1 MTKKHFLAAVFAS
14 LLLSACDD
22 QSDKPYVKIAGG
34 GFMFNYRYS
43 VLNYGF
49 VVKPLR
55 PLPEGSTLEAS
66 FDIPD
71 SAQKFVLTL
80 PVVAGKMQ
88 YGFETQ
94 ALHGVKKDVPYKA
107 TLRLL
112 EAGTGK
118 ACCRRSFSTAR
129 ARRSGTRFLETGS
142 SRTSRSPTR
151 SAPL

>member
-71 SAQKFVLTL
+71 SAEKFVLTL

-88 YGFETQ
+88 YGFETG

-118 ACCRRSFSTAR
+118 ELAMMERDFRSDVEQST
-129 ARRSGTRFLETGS
+129 L
-142 SRTSRSPTR
+142 PTK
-151 SAPL
+151 APVQGIGYFPAPQ

>member
-1 MTKKHFLAAVFAS
+1 MKKNILLAAILISFFA
-14 LLLSACDD
+14 SACDE
-22 QSDKPYVKIAGG
+22 QSNKPYVKIAGG

-43 VLNYGF
+43 IMSYGF

-71 SAQKFVLTL
+71 SPEKFVLTL
-80 PVVAGKMQ
+80 PAVAGKMQ

-94 ALHGVKKDVPYKA
+94 ALHGVKKGVPYKA
-107 TLRLL
+107 RLRLL

-118 ACCRRSFSTAR
+118 ELALMEKDFRSDV
-129 ARRSGTRFLETGS
+129 EQS
-142 SRTSRSPTR
+142 SLPTK
-151 SAPL
+151 APVRGIGYFPAPQ

>member
-118 ACCRRSFSTAR
+118 ELAMMERDFRSDVEQST
-129 ARRSGTRFLETGS
+129 L
-142 SRTSRSPTR
+142 PTK
-151 SAPL
+151 APVQGIGYFPAPQ

>member
-118 ACCRRSFSTAR
+118 ELAMMERDFRSDV
-129 ARRSGTRFLETGS
+129 EQS
-142 SRTSRSPTR
+142 SLPTK
-151 SAPL
+151 APVQGIGYFPAPQ

>member
-1 MTKKHFLAAVFAS
+1 MTKRHFLAAVFAS
-14 LLLSACDD
+14 LLLFACDD
-22 QSDKPYVKIAGG
+22 QPDKPYVKIAGG

-118 ACCRRSFSTAR
+118 ELAMMERDFRSDV
-129 ARRSGTRFLETGS
+129 EQS
-142 SRTSRSPTR
+142 SLPTK
-151 SAPL
+151 APVQGIGYFPAPQ

>member
-1 MTKKHFLAAVFAS
+1 MTRQHLLAAIFAS
-14 LLLSACDD
+14 LLLTACED

-49 VVKPLR
+49 VAKPLR

-66 FDIPD
+66 FEIPD
-71 SAQKFVLTL
+71 SPQRLVLTL

-94 ALHGVKKDVPYKA
+94 ALHGVKKNVPYKA

-118 ACCRRSFSTAR
+118 QLAMMERDFRSDV
-129 ARRSGTRFLETGS
+129 EQS
-142 SRTSRSPTR
+142 SLPTK
-151 SAPL
+151 APVHGIGYFPAPQ

>member
-71 SAQKFVLTL
+71 SAEKFVLTL

-118 ACCRRSFSTAR
+118 ELAMMERDFRSDVEQST
-129 ARRSGTRFLETGS
+129 L
-142 SRTSRSPTR
+142 PTK
-151 SAPL
+151 APVRGIGYFPAPQ